1 MQAPSPH
8 CILPGSCR
16 WKPPGGLGPGNAC
29 RLRGPAFLHGFVDET
44 VAHLT
49 QGFDLGL
56 HDIAGSQKRVGTL
69 TDAAAGTATE
79 HVACLEGEHVRGV
92 LDLLLG
98 VKMNCEVLPFCLTAP
113 LTVRRIERFM

>member
-8 CILPGSCR
+8 CILLVRAVG
-16 WKPPGGLGPGNAC
+16 KPPGSVSPGNAR
-29 RLRGPAFLHGFVDET
+29 RLRGPAFLHSLVDET

-56 HDIAGSQKRVGTL
+56 YDIAGSQKRVGTL
-69 TDAAAGTATE
+69 TDAAAGTAAE
-79 HVACLEGEHVRGV
+79 HVARLEGEHVRGV

-98 VKMNCEVLPFCLTAP
+98 SEDEL
-113 LTVRRIERFM
+113 